1 MITLNFVNM
10 LSDSIEEEGI
20 TKSDIESLK
29 DKIDNAH
36 QMIVKRAKRGL
47 SFLDLPKQDIS
58 KIRQSAKKIRD
69 SYENFILLGIGG
81 SALGPKCILEALS
94 PMHNLR
100 NTPRVFIY
108 DNVDPMTLKTML
120 SIVDTSKTAINV
132 ITKSGTTA
140 ETMASFMTLYD
151 IVKKADNFIATTDP
165 EKGDLRKIST
175 ELGFTTL
182 PIPPDVGGRY
192 SVLSP
197 VGLLL
202 AEVIGIDSEELLRG
216 AEDVKNTCSLP
227 DIWKNPAYMFGT
239 LLYAMDIKK
248 GRKINIL
255 MPYSDRLKVLSEWFC
270 QLWAESLGKD
280 GFGLTPYPSLGTT
293 DQHSQ
298 LQLWMDGPKD
308 KVVIFIKVQDHRAE
322 ITIPKIFKEF
332 ACAYLGGH
340 TLSELINAEEQST
353 ELCLKKVKRPN
364 MTINL
369 PYIDAYYLGGL
380 FFFFELATAFTGF
393 LYGIDP
399 FDQPAVEMGKKFTY
413 AMMGRA
419 GYEDMKKEVESSKG
433 QGTIPC

>member
-10 LSDSIEEEGI
+10 LSDSISDEGI
-20 TKSDIESLK
+20 TKSDIEPLK

-36 QMIVKRAKRGL
+36 QLISKRAKKGL
-47 SFLDLPKQDIS
+47 SFLDLPKQDVS
-58 KIRQSAKKIRD
+58 KIRQTAKKIRD

-100 NTPRVFIY
+100 KTPRVFIY
-108 DNVDPMTLKTML
+108 DNVDPMTLKTIL
-120 SIVDTSKTAINV
+120 SIVDISKTAINV

-151 IVKKADNFIATTDP
+151 MVKRTDNFIATTDP

-175 ELGFTTL
+175 ELGFNIH

-202 AEVIGIDSEELLRG
+202 AEVIGINSEELLRG
-216 AEDVKNTCSLP
+216 AEDIKNRCSLP

-239 LLYAMDIKK
+239 LLYIMDIKK

-270 QLWAESLGKD
+270 QLWAESLGKN
-280 GFGLTPYPSLGTT
+280 GIGLTPYPSLGTT

-308 KVVIFIKVQDHRAE
+308 KVVVFIKVQDHGAE
-322 ITIPKIFKEF
+322 ITIPKIFKELG
-332 ACAYLGGH
+332 CAYLGGH
-340 TLSELINAEEQST
+340 TLSELINVEEAST
-353 ELCLKKVKRPN
+353 ELCLKQVHRPN

-369 PYIDAYYLGGL
+369 PCIDAYHLGGL
-380 FFFFELATAFTGF
+380 FLFFELATAFTGF

-413 AMMGRA
+413 AMLG
-419 GYEDMKKEVESSKG
+419 GIVSPD
-433 QGTIPC
+433 